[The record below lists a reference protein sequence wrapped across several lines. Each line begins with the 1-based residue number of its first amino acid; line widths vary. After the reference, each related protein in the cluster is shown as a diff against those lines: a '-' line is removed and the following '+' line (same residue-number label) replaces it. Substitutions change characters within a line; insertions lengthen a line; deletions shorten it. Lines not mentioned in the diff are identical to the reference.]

1 MAGRKNKHI
10 GSNLDDFLKEE
21 GVLEEFEAAA
31 IKKAIAWQIAKQ
43 MKVLHISTVLMAKRK
58 TSRTQVS
65 RLLDP
70 DDGNVTIEM
79 LQKAATALGRKLHV
93 ELA

>member
-43 MKVLHISTVLMAKRK
+43 MKVLHISTVLMAK

>member
-43 MKVLHISTVLMAKRK
+43 MKVLHISTVLIARRAARRSADYLIRMMA
-58 TSRTQVS
+58 TSPSRCYRRRL
-65 RLLDP
+65 RLL
-70 DDGNVTIEM
+70 GVNSM
-79 LQKAATALGRKLHV
+79 SNS
-93 ELA
+93 